1 MADEKMINNVAPVYD
16 DEALAAEYKAKR
28 AKQIEEDCA
37 QPFDP
42 DCVLEVRHLRKCFP
56 IKKTVT
62 GKVTRELVAVDDVSF
77 KLKAGETLGIVGES
91 GCGKTTAG
99 RAILK
104 LHQPTGGQI
113 IFDGKDITGFR
124 PDQICHAGIGRTFQI
139 PHIFG
144 EMTAVENVMT
154 GAFIHGRSYKK
165 AYELSCQVMEELDLI
180 DKMNM
185 RAGSLTIADRKRLEI
200 AKAYA
205 TNPQFLLLDEVMAG
219 LRPNETEEII
229 EMIRVIR
236 DKGVTILLIEHVMKV
251 VMSLCEY
258 VYVMANGA
266 EISRGTPAEVTS
278 DPKVISAYLGE
289 EFDHA

>member
-1 MADEKMINNVAPVYD
+1 MDNN
-16 DEALAAEYKAKR
+16 ALLKVEHITKR
-28 AKQIEEDCA
+28 
-37 QPFDP
+37 F
-42 DCVLEVRHLRKCFP
+42 
-56 IKKTVT
+56 
-62 GKVTRELVAVDDVSF
+62 GGLVAVNDISF
-77 KLKAGETLGIVGES
+77 ELKEGSITGLIGPNGA
-91 GCGKTTAG
+91 GKTTLFNCIAG
-99 RAILK
+99 VFP
-104 LHQPTGGQI
+104 PTEGKVF
-113 IFDGKDITGFR
+113 FDGQDITSFR
-124 PDQICHAGIGRTFQI
+124 PDQICHSGIGRTFQI

-144 EMTAVENVMT
+144 AMSAVENVMT
-154 GAFIHGRSYKK
+154 GAFIHDRSYKK
-165 AYELSCQVMEELDLI
+165 AYELSCHVMEELNLI

-205 TNPQFLLLDEVMAG
+205 TGPKFLLLDEVMAG

-229 EMIRVIR
+229 EMIRIIR

-289 EFDHA
+289 EFEHA

>member
-1 MADEKMINNVAPVYD
+1 MDNNKTLLKV
-16 DEALAAEYKAKR
+16 EHITKR
-28 AKQIEEDCA
+28 
-37 QPFDP
+37 F
-42 DCVLEVRHLRKCFP
+42 
-56 IKKTVT
+56 
-62 GKVTRELVAVDDVSF
+62 GGLVAVNDISF
-77 KLKAGETLGIVGES
+77 ELQKGSITGLIGPNGA
-91 GCGKTTAG
+91 GKTTLFNCIAG
-99 RAILK
+99 AFP
-104 LHQPTGGQI
+104 PTEGKVY
-113 IFDGKDITGFR
+113 FNGKDITGFR

-154 GAFIHGRSYKK
+154 GAFVHGRSYKK
-165 AYELSCQVMEELDLI
+165 AYELSCQVMEELNLI

-205 TNPQFLLLDEVMAG
+205 TKPEFLLLDEVMAG

-289 EFDHA
+289 EFEHA

>member
-1 MADEKMINNVAPVYD
+1 MDNNNNVLLKC
-16 DEALAAEYKAKR
+16 EHITKR
-28 AKQIEEDCA
+28 
-37 QPFDP
+37 F
-42 DCVLEVRHLRKCFP
+42 
-56 IKKTVT
+56 
-62 GKVTRELVAVDDVSF
+62 GGLVAVNDISF
-77 KLKAGETLGIVGES
+77 ELPRGSVTGLIGPNGA
-91 GCGKTTAG
+91 GKTTLFNCIAG
-99 RAILK
+99 AFA
-104 LHQPTGGQI
+104 PTEGKVYFNGQ
-113 IFDGKDITGFR
+113 DITGFR
-124 PDQICHAGIGRTFQI
+124 PDKICHTGIGRTFQI

-154 GAFIHGRSYKK
+154 GAFIHGKSVKNAR
-165 AYELSCQVMEELDLI
+165 ELSCQVMEELGLA
-180 DKMNM
+180 DKMYM

-205 TNPQFLLLDEVMAG
+205 TNPTFLLLDEVMAG

-236 DKGVTILLIEHVMKV
+236 NKGVSILLIEHVMKV

-258 VYVMANGA
+258 VYVMANGC
-266 EISRGTPAEVTS
+266 EISRGTPVEVTS